1 MAGKNLGPTFEAI
14 MRDLEARKFSPIYIL
29 MGEEPYYIDKISDFV
44 AENALDESE
53 RDFNQTIIFGADT
66 TAAQV
71 ADMARMELCL
81 FFPDGLK
88 FIEIVLPI
96 EYDVLK
102 TCMRI

>member
-53 RDFNQTIIFGADT
+53 RDFNQTILFGSDVNASIISVVCT
-66 TAAQV
+66 GRAISSSG
-71 ADMARMELCL
+71 
-81 FFPDGLK
+81 FFPKASVNGFAICPSFYIL
-88 FIEIVLPI
+88 L
-96 EYDVLK
+96 
-102 TCMRI
+102 